1 MSDQIVMLKVPK
13 ALELLIKGNNELLK
27 QYKEQLYKEVKD
39 ANEQMMQILKLDPA
53 VGWRLD
59 LDKMMYVRLNL
70 EESSEELTEEP
81 SELEQEETEQ
91 QTT

>member
-1 MSDQIVMLKVPK
+1 MSEQQLVMLKVPK
-13 ALELLIKGNNELLK
+13 ALEMLIKGNNELLK
-27 QYKEQLYKEVKD
+27 QYKEQLFKEVKE

-70 EESSEELTEEP
+70 EEPTSEETDE
-81 SELEQEETEQ
+81 

>member
-1 MSDQIVMLKVPK
+1 MSEQQLVMLKVPK
-13 ALELLIKGNNELLK
+13 ALEMLIKGNNELLK
-27 QYKEQLYKEVKD
+27 QYKEQLYKEVKE

-70 EESSEELTEEP
+70 EEPTPETTEEL
-81 SELEQEETEQ
+81 EETDE

>member
-1 MSDQIVMLKVPK
+1 MSEQQIVMLKVPK

-27 QYKEQLYKEVKD
+27 QYKEQLYKEVRE
-39 ANEQMMQILKLDPA
+39 ANEQMMQILKLDPT

-70 EESSEELTEEP
+70 EEPTETV
-81 SELEQEETEQ
+81 EETEQ